1 MHMVYLFNFSYLVG
15 PTFGWSD
22 DVVMVHRFYSD
33 VVIRQHSTALL
44 DTQFS
49 DSLQKTN
56 KQNVSCDA
64 KKNMVIELFSFI
76 FLEHSEF

>member
-1 MHMVYLFNFSYLVG
+1 MVYLFNFSYLVG

-64 KKNMVIELFSFI
+64 KKNMVIELFSLAF
-76 FLEHSEF
+76 

>member
-1 MHMVYLFNFSYLVG
+1 MVYLFNFSYLVG
-15 PTFGWSD
+15 LTFGWSD

-64 KKNMVIELFSFI
+64 KKNMVIELFRFI
-76 FLEHSEF
+76 FLGHSEF

>member
-15 PTFGWSD
+15 LTFGWSD

-49 DSLQKTN
+49 DSL
-56 KQNVSCDA
+56 
-64 KKNMVIELFSFI
+64 
-76 FLEHSEF
+76 